1 MKIAIIEGAKGVC
14 KRLLDALSPVSGFVV
29 AGRARGEKQ
38 ALDLLQRCEPDVVLL
53 DCEGET
59 DAGLEFVKRM
69 RTAKCGAHILVLSD
83 RPEGQGVAPY
93 LSAGADAFFG
103 QGWRTEHVLAQL
115 ASWMPPLPLNEPER
129 MRTLV
134 RARILD
140 NDKDTIFDA
149 ITGLSADIVQTPI
162 ALTTLVRRNDLA
174 IKSQVGVTD
183 LDCSRANAFCAHTI
197 LSDRLLE
204 VEDTL
209 QDSRFRDNPLVRGPR
224 RIRFYAGMPLVLST
238 GEALGALCVM
248 DHTPRKLSPTQR
260 RGLEVLARS
269 AVAEIEL
276 RLRVVSLDEEVTR
289 RRVAEIQNMH
299 LATRDPLTGLPNR
312 AALMDRLDQ
321 AVKAAVRDSARMGVL
336 FFGLDRFKCVNDTL
350 GHSAGDTLLQ
360 QIALRVVQA
369 IRGSDT
375 VARLGG
381 DEFAVLLPVL
391 ASVEAAERVAN
402 AVIGAVVQP
411 VTLRGHLVA
420 PTCSVGLAI
429 YPEHADT
436 AESLL
441 RHADL
446 ALHQAKASG
455 GNRYAVFTEDM
466 DIDAVERMALESDLR
481 QGLESGQ
488 LELHYQP
495 QICLSD
501 GTLTGLEALARWQH
515 PLLGLLSPDR
525 FIPMAEDSGLIW
537 ALGLNVLDQ
546 ALAQVAEWTRQG
558 LNVPTISV
566 NVSPLQL
573 RATFVRE
580 LSKRLKLH
588 GVAPG
593 RLEVELTES
602 ALTADGPAVN
612 GLLQGLHALGVGIA
626 VDDFGMGYSSLALL
640 RRLPI
645 TTLKIDRS
653 FVEEMTTNARDKAI
667 VGAVVTMGRSMG
679 LRTVAE
685 GVEMESQKEALRA
698 IGCED
703 SQGFLFSRPMTAAAT
718 TEWLQACRLGRDG
731 ALQLRGHPSLA
742 VVKDAGPLNRGL
754 GNREAGIA

>member
-1 MKIAIIEGAKGVC
+1 MKIAIIEGGNGVC
-14 KRLLDALSPVSGFVV
+14 NHLLGRLAPVSGFVV
-29 AGRARGEKQ
+29 VGRARGEEQ
-38 ALDLLQRCEPDVVLL
+38 ALELVQRREPDVVLL
-53 DCEGET
+53 DCEGEA
-59 DAGLEFVKRM
+59 DAGLKLVKRM
-69 RTAKCGAHILVLSD
+69 RTAESGARILVLSD
-83 RPEGQGVAPY
+83 WPEGQGEAPY
-93 LSAGADAFFG
+93 LAAGADAFFG
-103 QGWRTEHVLAQL
+103 KGWRIEHVLAHL
-115 ASWMPPLPLNEPER
+115 SSWMPPLPLNEPER

-140 NDKDTIFDA
+140 NEKDTIFDA
-149 ITGLSADIVQTPI
+149 ITGLSADIAQTPI
-162 ALTTLVRRNDLA
+162 ALTTLVRHNYLA
-174 IKSQVGVTD
+174 ITAQVGAIARG
-183 LDCSRANAFCAHTI
+183 CSRATAFCAHTI
-197 LSDRLLE
+197 LSDGLFE

-209 QDSRFRDNPLVRGPR
+209 QDSRFRDNPLVRGPS
-224 RIRFYAGMPLVLST
+224 RIRFYAGMPLVLAT

-321 AVKAAVRDSARMGVL
+321 GLKAAVRDATRMGVL
-336 FFGLDRFKCVNDTL
+336 FVDLDRFKCVNDTL
-350 GHSAGDTLLQ
+350 GHSSGDTLLQ
-360 QIALRVVQA
+360 QIALRVAQV

-381 DEFAVLLPVL
+381 DEFAVLLPAL
-391 ASVEAAERVAN
+391 ASVESAERVAN
-402 AVIGAVVQP
+402 AVIGAVVQS

-420 PTCSVGLAI
+420 PTCSVGIAI

-436 AESLL
+436 TESLL

-446 ALHQAKASG
+446 ALHHAKATG

-481 QGLESGQ
+481 HGLESGQ

-495 QICLSD
+495 QIRLSD
-501 GTLTGLEALARWQH
+501 GVLTGLEALVRWQH
-515 PLLGLLSPDR
+515 PLLGLLSPGR

-537 ALGLNVLDQ
+537 ALGLHVLDQ
-546 ALAQVAEWTRQG
+546 ALAQVAEWNRQG
-558 LNVPTISV
+558 LHVPTISV

-580 LSKRLKLH
+580 LSKRLKSH

-612 GLLQGLHALGVGIA
+612 GLLQDLHDLGVGIA

-703 SQGFLFSRPMTAAAT
+703 VQGFLFSRPMTAGAT
-718 TEWLQACRLGRDG
+718 KTWLQSCRLGRDG

-742 VVKDAGPLNRGL
+742 VVRDSGHQNQCL